1 MSVFLQ
7 NKSRR
12 CPCCETANLERLEL
26 NMLRPSVDELSTN
39 LLAFLQDKQDVIQLA
54 NFDANWRQ
62 SGVYAVL
69 DCVFSAQAKF
79 DSVVVPTLKRFS
91 ENSGLED
98 HEELTFTEFLNFL
111 RGQQIERPDE
121 ARFVELARDVF
132 GNSQKISGRT
142 KVEVAYDVCEFFA
155 AQGYETKAEL
165 QALPSGIPFTCQN
178 AGEAGELEKQIMNRM
193 VNGTL
198 AEGKVRGMGLALGAY
213 LLICLGR
220 TDFVKPDTL
229 LLRLVGRIGA
239 TDWQPKSGDIQ
250 DYLLVRQAIS
260 CVAERLDYSAAG
272 LDNALWRYETDLS
285 SGKLQPSEQ

>member
-1 MSVFLQ
+1 MDM
-7 NKSRR
+7 
-12 CPCCETANLERLEL
+12 P
-26 NMLRPSVDELSTN
+26 RPTVEELSAK
-39 LLAFLQDKQDVIQLA
+39 LLDFVQDKQNGIELA
-54 NFDANWRQ
+54 EYDTNWRK

-79 DSVVVPTLKRFS
+79 DTVVVPTLKRFS
-91 ENSGLED
+91 EHSALED
-98 HEELTFTEFLNFL
+98 REELTFTEFLNFV
-111 RGQQIERPDE
+111 RGEQIGRPAE
-121 ARFVELARDVF
+121 VRFAEVARDVF

-155 AQGYETKAEL
+155 SQGYETKAAL
-165 QALPSGIPFTCQN
+165 QALPSGLPFTCQHS
-178 AGEAGELEKQIMNRM
+178 GEPSELEKQIMNRM
-193 VNGTL
+193 VNGMA

-239 TDWQPKSGDIQ
+239 SDWQPKSGDFQ

-260 CVAERLDYSAAG
+260 CAAERLGYPAAG
-272 LDNALWRYETDLS
+272 LDNALWRYETDRS
-285 SGKLQPSEQ
+285 SGKLSRSVQ